1 MNDEGDNRTD
11 LEKNIDPNNRDIVL
25 GEDVFED
32 PDGFFEG
39 LGEDGLVNSTLANQ
53 IDALL

>member
-25 GEDVFED
+25 GKDVFED
-32 PDGFFEG
+32 PDGFFNG

>member
-1 MNDEGDNRTD
+1 MN
-11 LEKNIDPNNRDIVL
+11 PNNKDIVL
-25 GEDVFED
+25 RGDVFED
-32 PDGFFEG
+32 QDGFFNG